1 MFLHDAHPFKKQK
14 QSAVNSIVHKW
25 LAAWQSQVNVS
36 EMCNHFLWC
45 NSQGAVVAKISLNT
59 AKDVFISKFTPLSAY
74 GNLPR

>member
-36 EMCNHFLWC
+36 EMCN
-45 NSQGAVVAKISLNT
+45 QGAVVAKISLNT